1 MENTYMEKEAS
12 QTGKRVDQKKRLYGI
27 IGVLTGVLLL
37 LVIGVVTIVNRP
49 DCTVKE
55 SSSDYVADSQ
65 SNLANN
71 ATAADSVENTAAE
84 EMVMET
90 YENKNDCFR
99 FEYPKGYQVKETS
112 GGQVIISESD
122 DFRMQFSAEYT
133 ISTATDIAIYN
144 AGDYA
149 SLIEEDESVM
159 KSWIGAE
166 AAQVSELRR
175 GKLNGRDCYGLSFT
189 LTVHDEDCYGEV
201 YFMDA
206 EGEYGVYSLMW
217 MVYTEDAKAEQYQSV
232 CREIAESFEI
242 TGKAFVEDYHVHVSD
257 NQDFKLLLNDRRVSK
272 IEMDK
277 ENEIKIYPVDGVY
290 SEANIWMKKSGYRE
304 EKPAE
309 TVLQGLCSYY
319 FTYKDDCSYTSS
331 IGTADCG
338 RYDYAGINLSYR
350 DGSKDYA
357 ISMFVVVLDGYYW
370 RMEMESTKEYQEI
383 TQKCFEDVLWSLYYA
398 GETGALVYS
407 NDSAVNS
414 SSSSEKSSSEN
425 NYHIA
430 EGLKIHASEGF
441 AIMDTSYFELYIPN
455 SEDWGYEVINNEA
468 ILFYYKPAKESG
480 NGGTLATIKAYD
492 LNDNSYQEIPHYS
505 VAGTGKTKKY
515 IAIYPTD
522 VQYDSS
528 QQAGYQKL
536 YDYFLRMDSNNE
548 NNPFYVRN

>member
-159 KSWIGAE
+159 KSWIGSE

-206 EGEYGVYSLMW
+206 DGRVWSL
-217 MVYTEDAKAEQYQSV
+217 
-232 CREIAESFEI
+232 F
-242 TGKAFVEDYHVHVSD
+242 SD
-257 NQDFKLLLNDRRVSK
+257 
-272 IEMDK
+272 
-277 ENEIKIYPVDGVY
+277 VDGIY
-290 SEANIWMKKSGYRE
+290 RGCKSR
-304 EKPAE
+304 A
-309 TVLQGLCSYY
+309 V
-319 FTYKDDCSYTSS
+319 S
-331 IGTADCG
+331 ICLPRDCG
-338 RYDYAGINLSYR
+338 E
-350 DGSKDYA
+350 
-357 ISMFVVVLDGYYW
+357 F
-370 RMEMESTKEYQEI
+370 
-383 TQKCFEDVLWSLYYA
+383 
-398 GETGALVYS
+398 
-407 NDSAVNS
+407 
-414 SSSSEKSSSEN
+414 
-425 NYHIA
+425 
-430 EGLKIHASEGF
+430 
-441 AIMDTSYFELYIPN
+441 
-455 SEDWGYEVINNEA
+455 
-468 ILFYYKPAKESG
+468 
-480 NGGTLATIKAYD
+480 
-492 LNDNSYQEIPHYS
+492 
-505 VAGTGKTKKY
+505 
-515 IAIYPTD
+515 
-522 VQYDSS
+522 
-528 QQAGYQKL
+528 
-536 YDYFLRMDSNNE
+536 
-548 NNPFYVRN
+548 